1 MLAMNKNYFLKKGK
15 KHLKTPKRILP
26 KKILIAFV
34 AVLEKFGYDY
44 LFKDFFDLF
53 NTFLSKKS
61 SHFCG

>member
-1 MLAMNKNYFLKKGK
+1 MNKNYFLKKGK

-44 LFKDFFDLF
+44 LFKEFFDLF

-61 SHFCG
+61 